1 MPKTTS
7 TNANTASLIVRDGHE
22 RTIVSPIVEPTHL
35 AQTLYTVTEQLRE
48 PQHEPDPNRSRGTE
62 SGTHIPHAE
71 HNGQLLMGEFE
82 NTTVPTK
89 QYRFPA
95 HTECLILQEKADT
108 LPDLLFVPFEDAVKD
123 VEMMG
128 WEDLWVAD
136 ARYEGPNL
144 PEPRIDFVYN
154 CTYGD
159 AVS

>member
-1 MPKTTS
+1 M
-7 TNANTASLIVRDGHE
+7 
-22 RTIVSPIVEPTHL
+22 
-35 AQTLYTVTEQLRE
+35 
-48 PQHEPDPNRSRGTE
+48 
-62 SGTHIPHAE
+62 
-71 HNGQLLMGEFE
+71 
-82 NTTVPTK
+82 
-89 QYRFPA
+89 
-95 HTECLILQEKADT
+95 LQEKADT